1 MKKIILS
8 GFILLAMNIHAQV
21 GINTENPSGTLDV
34 VGKPTDPT
42 IIDGVIA
49 PRLTGT
55 QLKAKDAL
63 YLSTQTGAIVY
74 VTQAL
79 TPANTSAKT
88 INVTSAGYF
97 YFNGTVWMKFDPGM
111 KGPWYKKSPSTELA
125 DANGQNIYTN
135 GSVSIGGVSNVGKLT
150 VLNSTGTTNTVD
162 FSMIAN
168 RSAGN
173 PATLNFISNL
183 ASGSFSSLSRA
194 GDKGLIFSTDGDGAA
209 YSRNGLLI
217 APHTSSGG
225 SSPFGFKITEQGL
238 STINAPVPTETF
250 DVNGTFRV
258 RQLPLNGQ
266 ENAIFTLPNGNSSLP
281 ENGAIS
287 EITQTQTFT
296 GSRTVISN
304 QHGVLGYVT
313 GLPVTKTA
321 SGQVVIENLPVYKD
335 NADASSLPTGTIYR
349 TSTGVLMVKY

>member
-1 MKKIILS
+1 M
-8 GFILLAMNIHAQV
+8 AMNIHAQV
-21 GINTENPSGTLDV
+21 GINTENPSATLDV
-34 VGKPTDPT
+34 VGKPTDPN

-55 QLKAKDAL
+55 ELKAKDAL
-63 YLSTQTGAIVY
+63 YISEQTGAIVY

-79 TPANTSAKT
+79 IPADTSAKT

-135 GSVSIGGVSNVGKLT
+135 GSVSIGGVRNDGKLT
-150 VLNSTGTTNTVD
+150 VLNSSGTANSVD

-168 RSAGN
+168 RSSGN

-183 ASGSFSSLSRA
+183 GEGSYSSLTLA
-194 GDKGLIFSTDGDGAA
+194 GDKGLIFSTDGNGAA

-217 APHTSSGG
+217 APHTASGG
-225 SSPFGFKITEQGL
+225 GSPFGFKITEQGL

-258 RQLPLNGQ
+258 RELPLNGKV
-266 ENAIFTLPNGNSSLP
+266 NAIFTDPNGNSSLP
-281 ENGAIS
+281 VSGEIS
-287 EITQTQTFT
+287 QITKTQTFT

-304 QHGVLGYVT
+304 KNGVLGYVT
-313 GLPVTKTA
+313 GLPVTKTE
-321 SGQVVIENLPVYKD
+321 SGQVVIENLPVYQD
-335 NADASSLPTGTIYR
+335 NAAASSLAVGTIYR
-349 TSTGVLMVKY
+349 TSSGVLMVKY